1 MKVNSPISSTEFVH
15 LFPFIILLVF
25 SMCCNYVFLAKTPL
39 SYSYSSLGQ
48 LMEVLVVGIL
58 RTAFFQSSDLGIAHN
73 VDHFLFR
80 FCQPS
85 NQVNGKSQWQCSVMG
100 RTECL
105 ISKYMTMKFFS
116 CKPPQSFMPFNLFVS
131 GYTLSLFPFANES
144 CVSRFITSRVRNAE
158 FLISDIWK
166 ELQVNM
172 LKGS

>member
-80 FCQPS
+80 FC
-85 NQVNGKSQWQCSVMG
+85 
-100 RTECL
+100 
-105 ISKYMTMKFFS
+105 
-116 CKPPQSFMPFNLFVS
+116 
-131 GYTLSLFPFANES
+131 
-144 CVSRFITSRVRNAE
+144 
-158 FLISDIWK
+158 
-166 ELQVNM
+166 
-172 LKGS
+172 